1 MLTRRTLLA
10 ASTSIAMAPP
20 LRAATPR
27 EILIVAKQIDDLT
40 SLDPHESF
48 EASGG
53 EITGNL
59 YQRLVIP
66 DPKDPSRL
74 QGELAESWS
83 VSEDG
88 LTHRFVLR
96 PDAVFASGK
105 PVTQADAVFSL
116 RRAIQMNKA
125 PAFILGQFGLTPGN
139 VAERIRTGGDRI
151 VLLQTAERQAPSF
164 VLYCLTAQVAGVVE
178 RDLVLSHAAGDDLG
192 NAWLRQNSA
201 GSGPLTLRS
210 WRAGES
216 VMLDRN
222 PRHPAA
228 GAGSRPAISR
238 VVIRHVADPTAQLLL
253 LQQGDADIAR
263 NLSSDQLRG
272 IAGTPG
278 LRLVH
283 GERSILMYLAL
294 NASHPTLARPEVRQ
308 AIKWAVDYDGIQR
321 NLAPQT
327 WKVHQSFLPDGMPGA
342 LADTP
347 FHKDVGRARA
357 LLAEAGL
364 AEGFEITIDHPANP
378 PYAEIAQAV
387 QANLAEVG
395 IRAELLAGDQRQIIT
410 KTRARQH
417 QAALLYWGSDYFDP
431 NSNAQAFCVNPD
443 NGDAA
448 AMRTVAW
455 RNHWQDAALSARAA
469 ANAREADTA
478 KRLDEY
484 RSLQRESRERDPF
497 VLLLQQVEVAA
508 TRGEVAGFV
517 LGGLANVTAYAAV
530 TKAG

>member
-10 ASTSIAMAPP
+10 ASASIAGAPS
-20 LRAATPR
+20 LHAATPGSMLV
-27 EILIVAKQIDDLT
+27 IAKQIDDLT

-53 EITGNL
+53 EITGNV
-59 YQRLVIP
+59 YERLVIP
-66 DPKDPSRL
+66 DPQDPSRL
-74 QGELAESWS
+74 RGELAESWS

-88 LTHRFVLR
+88 LTLRFVLR
-96 PDAVFASGK
+96 PDAVFPSGK
-105 PVTQADAVFSL
+105 PVTAADAVFSL
-116 RRAIQMNKA
+116 RRAIRLSKA

-139 VAERIRTGGDRI
+139 VEELIRTDGDR
-151 VLLQTAERQAPSF
+151 VLSLQTAQRQAPSF
-164 VLYCLTAQVAGVVE
+164 VLYCLTAFVASIVD
-178 RDLVLSHAAGDDLG
+178 RDLVLSHAVGDDLG
-192 NAWLRQNSA
+192 NGWLRQNSA
-201 GSGPLTLRS
+201 GSGPWTVRS

-216 VMLDRN
+216 VVLDRN

-228 GAGSRPAISR
+228 AALSR

-272 IAGTPG
+272 LAGAPG
-278 LRLVH
+278 LRLVT

-294 NASHPTLARPEVRQ
+294 NAVHPALAKLEVRQ

-327 WKVHQSFLPDGMPGA
+327 WKVHQGFLPDGMPGA
-342 LADTP
+342 LAERP
-347 FHKDVGRARA
+347 FHKDIAKART
-357 LLAEAGL
+357 LLADAGFPD
-364 AEGFEITIDHPANP
+364 GFAFTIDHPAVP
-378 PYAEIAQAV
+378 PYAEVAQAL
-387 QANLAEVG
+387 QANLAEAG
-395 IRAELLAGDQRQIIT
+395 IRVELLAGDQRQIIT

-431 NSNAQAFCVNPD
+431 NSNAQAFCINPD

-448 AMRTVAW
+448 TMRTVAW
-455 RNHWQDAALSARAA
+455 RNNWQDAALSARAS
-469 ANAREADTA
+469 ANAREPDAA

-484 RSLQRESRERDPF
+484 RRLQRDSQQRDPF

-508 TRGEVAGFV
+508 VRNEVAGFA
-517 LGGLANVTAYAAV
+517 LGGIANRTAYATV
-530 TKAG
+530 SKAG

>member
-10 ASTSIAMAPP
+10 ASGTAAFARP

-66 DPKDPSRL
+66 DPQDPGRL

-88 LTHRFVLR
+88 LTHRLVLR

-105 PVTQADAVFSL
+105 PVTAADAVFSL

-125 PAFILGQFGLTPGN
+125 PAFILGQFGFTPGN
-139 VAERIRTGGDRI
+139 VEDRIRSDGGRA
-151 VLLQTAERQAPSF
+151 VLLQTTERQAPSF

-178 RDLVLSHAAGDDLG
+178 RDLVLSHAAGADLG

-228 GAGSRPAISR
+228 GSVSR

-272 IAGTPG
+272 LAGAPG

-294 NASHPTLARPEVRQ
+294 NVGHPALARPEVRQ

-347 FHKDVGRARA
+347 FHKDVGKARA
-357 LLAEAGL
+357 LLAAAGL
-364 AEGFEITIDHPANP
+364 AEGFELTIDHPANP
-378 PYAEIAQAV
+378 PYAEIAQAL

-395 IRAELLAGDQRQIIT
+395 IRAELLAGDQRQVIT

-455 RNHWQDAALSARAA
+455 RNHWQDVALGARAA
-469 ANAREADTA
+469 ANARETDTA

-484 RSLQRESRERDPF
+484 RSLQRDSRERDPF

-508 TRGEVAGFV
+508 TRGEVTGFV